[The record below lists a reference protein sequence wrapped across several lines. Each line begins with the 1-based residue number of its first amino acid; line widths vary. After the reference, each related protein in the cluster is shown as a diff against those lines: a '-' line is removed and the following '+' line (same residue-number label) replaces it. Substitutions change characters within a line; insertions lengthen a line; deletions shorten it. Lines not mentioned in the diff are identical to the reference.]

1 MRRAG
6 TVLAVAL
13 LTLAAGVAGAA
24 GASTAS
30 DQELA
35 RAGVLRLSD
44 FPAGWKESRRGST
57 DDAAI
62 DAQAAKI
69 SSCQRFAA
77 FIKANKQNPRATS
90 LSFDQANSNVT
101 NAVSVFPSTEK
112 AHAAMATFA
121 DARVPKCFE
130 QLFTAVFRAQL
141 TKTKSLAK
149 QLASVKTH
157 IGLLNG
163 VHIGDQAIVY
173 QGAVNVALKDGT
185 TQTVGLGVISVRV
198 GATLA
203 GYSYTSDVDVSTA
216 LQPAIV
222 ASVVRVQNAH
232 GPHT

>member
-6 TVLAVAL
+6 AVVAVAL
-13 LTLAAGVAGAA
+13 LALAAGAA
-24 GASTAS
+24 SAAASTTS

-69 SSCQRFAA
+69 PSCRRFAA
-77 FIKANKQNPRATS
+77 FIKANRQNPRATS
-90 LSFDQANSNVT
+90 PSFDHANSNVT

-112 AHAAMATFA
+112 AIATMATFG

-149 QLASVKTH
+149 QLVSVKTH
-157 IGLLNG
+157 IGLLHG

-198 GATLA
+198 AATLA
-203 GYSYTSDVDVSTA
+203 GYSYTSDVDISTA

-222 ASVVRVQNAH
+222 ASVARVQNA
-232 GPHT
+232 PPSA